1 MVAQE
6 TIETIQLVSDMNA
19 KIFVLCVLAV
29 YWYFAHKTYDK
40 VQFSTLSNKIYKI
53 SLFIYSRI
61 TLFFFPLMAV
71 TFLHINTT
79 LEEMIILI
87 AGFYSII
94 MVGTFTL
101 LLILGFEKVLELLG
115 IEKGGM
121 YK

>member
-29 YWYFAHKTYDK
+29 YWYFAYKTYDTA
-40 VQFSTLSNKIYKI
+40 QFETISQKIYKM
-53 SLFIYSRI
+53 SLFLYSRV
-61 TLFFFPLMAV
+61 TLFFFPLMSV

-79 LEEMIILI
+79 LEEMIIFI
-87 AGFYSII
+87 AGFYGIV
-94 MVGTFTL
+94 MVGTFVL
-101 LLILGFEKVLELLG
+101 LIILGFEKMLDMLG
-115 IEKGGM
+115 IDKGGM